1 MRIERWVQEPDSP
14 YWLRIFEGFSF
25 YVEIQKDRTG
35 DYPLAEIITG
45 RDGVTHTRFPGQLL
59 YSAGDYSKAAEVLE
73 YSQLIADNIG
83 VYKKIMAEGDED

>member
-1 MRIERWVQEPDSP
+1 MKIERWVQESGSP

-45 RDGVTHTRFPGQLL
+45 RDGITHTRFPGQLF
-59 YSAGDYSKAAEVLE
+59 YSASDYSKAAEVLK
-73 YSQLIADNIG
+73 YSQSIAENIES
-83 VYKKIMAEGDED
+83 YKAMLEFD